1 MILPALVK
9 HYENLAEEGKVS
21 RPGWCSAKVAYQIDL
36 SREGEIKGIISLRE
50 EEERG
55 KKKVIVPKT
64 LSVPEMVTRSSG
76 VSANFLC
83 DNAKYLLGISQ
94 ESDEKNRKRAE
105 ECFHAAKERH
115 LSLLEH
121 AEGVM
126 ARAICMFFE
135 KWQPEKAME
144 HQEIREKWEEIT
156 AGGNLIFGMGI
167 EFAQHDE
174 EMKELW
180 NNRKLE
186 NNGDIQGVCLVTGE
200 QTELARIHRGIKGV
214 PGAQSSGAALVS
226 FNAPSFESYGKEQ
239 SYNAPVGKYAEFAY
253 TTALNYLLSD
263 RKYSLQIGDTMVVF
277 WAESGK
283 TDYQDTFLECM
294 DPPTDNQ
301 EELKKLFERIRDGK
315 PIEIHG
321 NELNSEQK
329 FYILGLAPNAARL
342 SVRFF
347 YENSFEKILKNI
359 LVHYRRMEI
368 IRPKWEEKQYLGVR
382 DMLFET
388 VNKKSTDKKPI
399 SNMATK
405 NFWSVLSVVP

>member
-135 KWQPEKAME
+135 KWQPEKGYG
-144 HQEIREKWEEIT
+144 T
-156 AGGNLIFGMGI
+156 SGN
-167 EFAQHDE
+167 Q
-174 EMKELW
+174 
-180 NNRKLE
+180 RKL
-186 NNGDIQGVCLVTGE
+186 GRD
-200 QTELARIHRGIKGV
+200 
-214 PGAQSSGAALVS
+214 
-226 FNAPSFESYGKEQ
+226 
-239 SYNAPVGKYAEFAY
+239 
-253 TTALNYLLSD
+253 
-263 RKYSLQIGDTMVVF
+263 YS
-277 WAESGK
+277 
-283 TDYQDTFLECM
+283 
-294 DPPTDNQ
+294 
-301 EELKKLFERIRDGK
+301 
-315 PIEIHG
+315 
-321 NELNSEQK
+321 
-329 FYILGLAPNAARL
+329 
-342 SVRFF
+342 
-347 YENSFEKILKNI
+347 
-359 LVHYRRMEI
+359 RR
-368 IRPKWEEKQYLGVR
+368 
-382 DMLFET
+382 
-388 VNKKSTDKKPI
+388 
-399 SNMATK
+399 
-405 NFWSVLSVVP
+405 